1 MRKKIAISSLF
12 ALLLSACAGNPA
24 TTNQVD
30 YNPKEQARIR
40 LYGQNGKPTLMR
52 YSHNGQETKIN
63 VGGGMGDAFG
73 SLVGTVKNQSIGIPL
88 TRISSNVGGQNGI
101 LAKAFYKEFAVPS
114 GSTLRVQ
121 NNLIG
126 LANFSPSGPVVSY
139 SPRCSSKEFSF
150 QPEAGKDYEVASIV
164 NQQGCAVVVFEV
176 QADGEIKPI
185 EQ

>member
-1 MRKKIAISSLF
+1 MERFVVVSVLVVI
-12 ALLLSACAGNPA
+12 LSACANNPSA
-24 TTNQVD
+24 PVEVD
-30 YNPKEQARIR
+30 ESSNGHSRIR

-52 YSHNGQETKIN
+52 YSLNGQETKVN
-63 VGGGMGDAFG
+63 VGGNMGDAF
-73 SLVGTVKNQSIGIPL
+73 SSFVGTAKSQSIGIPP
-88 TRISSNVGGQNGI
+88 TRISNNVGDQNGI

-114 GSTLRVQ
+114 TSALRIQ
-121 NNLIG
+121 SNLIG
-126 LANFSPSGPVVSY
+126 MANFSPSGQAVSY

-185 EQ
+185 TQ